1 MIRTAEELH
10 QLLWFNKVACGSVCS
25 GLLAGTS
32 SFEKNKQ
39 DITNPE
45 LLLEILIG
53 LIQLY

>member
-1 MIRTAEELH
+1 MA
-10 QLLWFNKVACGSVCS
+10 ACVRVRACVCS